1 VTTVCPGL
9 MRTGSTY
16 NAWFKG
22 QHRLEFAWFHIS
34 DSIPGI
40 SIDAQRAARQI
51 IDACRHGDPGLVITP
66 AARLAVL
73 MNGLSPSTM
82 ARLMTMVNWMLPEAN
97 DRGGDQPRSGW
108 QSVSRAAPSRLTVL
122 ADRASVENNELPLSR
137 PV

>member
-1 VTTVCPGL
+1 

-40 SIDAQRAARQI
+40 SIAARRAARQI
-51 IDACRHGDPGLVITP
+51 IDACRHGDAELVVTP

-73 MNGLSPSTM
+73 LNATCPGTVATTM
-82 ARLMTMVNWMLPEAN
+82 KLANRMLPSPDHE
-97 DRGGDQPRSGW
+97 GGDEARPGW
-108 QSVSRAAPSRLTVL
+108 QSVSRLVPSVATVL
-122 ADRASVENNELPLSR
+122 SDRATLENNEAPVGEASR
-137 PV
+137 R

>member
-1 VTTVCPGL
+1 

-34 DSIPGI
+34 DSLPGI

-51 IDACRHGDPGLVITP
+51 IDGCRHGDPELLITP

-82 ARLMTMVNWMLPEAN
+82 ARLLTFFNSMLPGGN
-97 DRGGDQPRSGW
+97 DEGGDQPRSGW
-108 QSVSRAAPSRLTVL
+108 QSVSRVAPSRLTVL
-122 ADRASVENNELPLSR
+122 ADRASVANNELPLPNR
-137 PV
+137 M